1 MNNKL
6 HVKKGDTV
14 MVISGTSKGRKGKVL
29 EVSPKEGKVIGE
41 GIHMVTKHVKPRK
54 MGDPGGIVK
63 AEGALYASKV
73 MLVCP
78 KCGKPTRVATKV
90 YGDGTKERVCKH
102 KDCGE
107 TF

>member
-1 MNNKL
+1 M
-6 HVKKGDTV
+6 HDYEF
-14 MVISGTSKGRKGKVL
+14 RPCRPEEAA
-29 EVSPKEGKVIGE
+29 EVFRLIRERTRWMDEV
-41 GIHMVTKHVKPRK
+41 GIRQWNHTDYLNVFPRSYYE
-54 MGDPGGIVK
+54 IQQ
-63 AEGALYASKV
+63 AEGALYANKV